1 MSEMMKIFEEEKHE
15 NFVSKDSKVME
26 NIQKKID
33 RLNKKSEKLLRK
45 SWRIYNI
52 GRLSREKLKT

>member
-26 NIQKKID
+26 NIQKKIG
-33 RLNKKSEKLLRK
+33 RLNKKSEKLLRRA
-45 SWRIYNI
+45 WRIYNI